1 MLKDDRMMSMLT
13 VVVILIAIGT
23 LVQRMDVFE
32 KYFGGETQRF
42 AHVAD
47 EVIVRANVLSDID
60 VLANDQG
67 IEEGDAD
74 RLLIIAQPD
83 CGRVFAE
90 EGLAHYMPA
99 DRCVGVQTFYYAVNG
114 RGNQPGE
121 VRVTVRL
128 GEVTESMVENA
139 QRDTPAPQPQA
150 PSTEVQ
156 AAADATTAPAAP
168 TAPQG
173 SLTTSGAVA
182 QAPAVPK
189 PEAPTITELPASAR
203 GASLGGSGS
212 GAGIARE
219 SAGAAPRVV
228 DTTDALAGEQVSAAT
243 PEVAL
248 TRTPD
253 STAAPDAAA
262 DPQGSAEGV
271 AAGASEL
278 GPDQESAPDPQ
289 ASVPAEIAA
298 ATPESGAGE
307 AAAGQDQAS
316 GTAAVTPIEET
327 QDSPATIRRAEP
339 QELAD
344 AAATE
349 PGSEAPDEAVAVLRE
364 SEAANLAPNV
374 TRVDTTPPP
383 ELKDPDAASAPAPQE
398 ETSGTQVAARPP
410 SAEPCTVPASLTLD
424 VRAAAITYAI
434 IESPC
439 HAGTVA
445 ELGYEG
451 LRFAIPIDGAG
462 TGTIAAPGFQNAS
475 DATIR
480 FADDARLNFS
490 IAFNDT
496 EKMDRVA
503 VATEAATELQLHAFE
518 FGAAPGGPDHVG
530 PANPRRHDDVRRSG
544 GGYLLEYAPVDGTGQ
559 SVEIYTFWHRRRGG
573 EGIVRLDL
581 GLGRDSGPAAGCG
594 GGGAGGTPDYVVLR
608 TQKGKLLRPRLG
620 LLAPIDCAAL
630 AASGGFVPD
639 AIDDIVVRKR

>member
-1 MLKDDRMMSMLT
+1 MLT

-23 LVQRMDVFE
+23 LVQRIDVFE
-32 KYFGGETQRF
+32 EYFGGETQRF
-42 AHVAD
+42 AHITD
-47 EVIVRANVLSDID
+47 DVIVRANVLSDID

-67 IEEGDAD
+67 IEEGDAE

-90 EGLAHYMPA
+90 DGVAHYMPA
-99 DRCVGVQTFYYAVNG
+99 GRCVGVQTFYYAVNG

-128 GEVTESMVENA
+128 GEMTERAAESA

-168 TAPQG
+168 TAPQDR
-173 SLTTSGAVA
+173 LTTSGAAA

-189 PEAPTITELPASAR
+189 PEAPTIAELPETAR

-228 DTTDALAGEQVSAAT
+228 DTTDALAGEQGAAVT

-248 TRTPD
+248 SRTPD
-253 STAAPDAAA
+253 SITAQDMVA
-262 DPQGSAEGV
+262 DPQGSAESV
-271 AAGASEL
+271 AAGASEPNPEQQAAL
-278 GPDQESAPDPQ
+278 DPQ
-289 ASVPAEIAA
+289 ATAPAQPGGIAVT
-298 ATPESGAGE
+298 TPESGAIE
-307 AAAGQDQAS
+307 TAASQDQTS
-316 GTAAVTPIEET
+316 ETATVKPVEGT

-339 QELAD
+339 QALAG

-349 PGSEAPDEAVAVLRE
+349 PGSEAPDEAVAVLRQG
-364 SEAANLAPNV
+364 EAANLAPSV

-383 ELKDPDAASAPAPQE
+383 ELKDPDAATTPAPQE
-398 ETSGTQVAARPP
+398 ETSGTELAARTPP
-410 SAEPCTVPASLTLD
+410 AEPCTVPPSLTLD
-424 VRAAAITYAI
+424 TRAAAITFAI

-445 ELGYEG
+445 ELSYEG
-451 LRFAIPIDGAG
+451 LRFAIQIDGAG
-462 TGTIAAPGFQNAS
+462 TGTIAAPGFQHAS

-480 FADDARLNFS
+480 FADDTQLSFN

-503 VATEAATELQLHAFE
+503 VATESATELQLHAFE
-518 FGAAPGGPDHVG
+518 FGAAPGDPDHVG
-530 PANPRRHDDVRRSG
+530 PANPRRHDDVRRRG
-544 GGYLLEYAPVDGTGQ
+544 GGYMLEYAPVDGTGQ
-559 SVEIYTFWHRRRGG
+559 TVEIYTFWHRRRGG

-581 GLGRDSGPAAGCG
+581 GLGRGSAPAAGCG
-594 GGGAGGTPDYVVLR
+594 GGGAGGMPDYVVLR
-608 TQKGKLLRPRLG
+608 TRKGKLMRPRLG